1 MARILKVKIVFVVVV
16 VVKKKETK
24 LILSP
29 PDNFIYQNFK
39 GKKLIMESY
48 SGGIVIVSGN

>member
-1 MARILKVKIVFVVVV
+1 MARILKVKIVFFVV